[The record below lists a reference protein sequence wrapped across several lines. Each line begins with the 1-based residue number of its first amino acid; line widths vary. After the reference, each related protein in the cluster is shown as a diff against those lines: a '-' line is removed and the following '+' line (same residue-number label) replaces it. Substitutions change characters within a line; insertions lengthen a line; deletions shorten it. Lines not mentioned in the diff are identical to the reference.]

1 MNNNEN
7 SGIFD
12 LSVILPTYN
21 ESATIE
27 KMLDLLKTTIPSEI
41 NTEVIVIDDD
51 SPDKTSNIVNSY
63 IQKSTG
69 KISFR
74 IQTRKNKRGL
84 SSAIIDGINIAKGKF
99 ILIMDSD
106 FSHPPQVISTIFDQ
120 LENYG
125 FDIVIGSR
133 FVEGGMSKGWPLTRR
148 LMSKVANQLSKMWL
162 GINVNDSMSGFFALR
177 KDLIKNL
184 SFEAIGYKI
193 LLEIL
198 VKTKGAKVKE
208 VPFVCINR
216 QEGSTKFSFSVIN
229 DYFKLLRILRK
240 NVSYNAKNRV

>member
-21 ESATIE
+21 ESATIV

-51 SPDKTSNIVNSY
+51 SLDKTSDIVNSY

-99 ILIMDSD
+99 VLIMDSD

-162 GINVNDSMSGFFALR
+162 
-177 KDLIKNL
+177 
-184 SFEAIGYKI
+184 
-193 LLEIL
+193 
-198 VKTKGAKVKE
+198 
-208 VPFVCINR
+208 
-216 QEGSTKFSFSVIN
+216 
-229 DYFKLLRILRK
+229 
-240 NVSYNAKNRV
+240 

>member
-21 ESATIE
+21 ESATIA

-74 IQTRKNKRGL
+74 IQTRKNKTRIERWQG
-84 SSAIIDGINIAKGKF
+84 SDIARYT
-99 ILIMDSD
+99 S
-106 FSHPPQVISTIFDQ
+106 P
-120 LENYG
+120 
-125 FDIVIGSR
+125 
-133 FVEGGMSKGWPLTRR
+133 
-148 LMSKVANQLSKMWL
+148 
-162 GINVNDSMSGFFALR
+162 FA
-177 KDLIKNL
+177 
-184 SFEAIGYKI
+184 
-193 LLEIL
+193 
-198 VKTKGAKVKE
+198 
-208 VPFVCINR
+208 
-216 QEGSTKFSFSVIN
+216 
-229 DYFKLLRILRK
+229 
-240 NVSYNAKNRV
+240 